1 MLRFFLFSKISSLL
15 ALLSLCAMTFT
26 SANCQTNG
34 HGQAKDRF
42 SIGWFTY
49 LSNKQEIN
57 PDYEERSDASLSS
70 AARMSYAGKIEY
82 NRMLNENLEMS
93 IGAMSGAYPFDF
105 HISFDSSFSIFER
118 SLDYYTFDRYSTNYV
133 GVNLG
138 IRYFINLSER
148 QYLSARLNLN
158 YIFFITQYDYDFSIT
173 DQSDKGVFRF
183 FESTFE
189 TNKEE
194 KGFFAPE
201 VSFGYHYKL
210 GKYFIPYFSFN
221 GVYSK
226 NYPIDGIGFKL
237 QGKNETLE
245 GNFKRRFLHAGVE
258 VGVQVNL
265 PEGGKKK

>member
-1 MLRFFLFSKISSLL
+1 MTRLFLFSKISSLL
-15 ALLSLCAMTFT
+15 ALLSLCAMTGT
-26 SANCQTNG
+26 SAFCQTNE
-34 HGQAKDRF
+34 HGQVKDGF

-57 PDYEERSDASLSS
+57 PDYMERPDASLSS
-70 AARMSYAGKIEY
+70 AARISYAGKIEY

-148 QYLSARLNLN
+148 QYLSAHLNLN
-158 YIFFITQYDYDFSIT
+158 YIFFIPQYDYDFSIT

-183 FESTFE
+183 FVSTFE

-201 VSFGYHYKL
+201 VSYGYHYKI
-210 GKYFIPYFSFN
+210 GKYFIPYLSFN

-226 NYPIDGIGFKL
+226 NYPIDGIGFIL
-237 QGKNETLE
+237 QGKSDTLQ
-245 GNFKRRFLHAGVE
+245 GTFRRRFLHAGVE
-258 VGVQVNL
+258 VGVKVNL
-265 PEGGKKK
+265 P